1 MSVLHP
7 RHQRPRLRHAQDY
20 TSRYS
25 SRRFRRSLDRYGCLA
40 QREAAKE
47 QQNARLCSFHAAND
61 CRSPWIPTRPNRC
74 LCWAIDLL
82 VGDSRR
88 Q

>member
-7 RHQRPRLRHAQDY
+7 RHQGSRLRHAQDH
-20 TSRYS
+20 TTRHP

-47 QQNARLCSFHAAND
+47 QQNARLCSLYAANN
-61 CRSPWIPTRPNRC
+61 CRSPWIPTRPGRC

-82 VGDSRR
+82 VSDSRR